1 MPEECHIPLLGR
13 GLLNK
18 LGASI
23 FLGCGEVQ
31 ESRELSRECI
41 YWQHQLIYIFV
52 IKIFPQ
58 DIPQAIREQLDP
70 VFWDTSVSK
79 RAKLHPP
86 KKNKIKALRKIP
98 LEEAISF
105 KA

>member
-1 MPEECHIPLLGR
+1 MPECPVLLLR
-13 GLLNK
+13 RDLLNK

-23 FLGCGEVQ
+23 FLECGEVQ

-41 YWQHQLIYIFV
+41 YWQHQLIYVFV

-58 DIPQAIREQLDP
+58 DIPQATREQLDL

-86 KKNKIKALRKIP
+86 KRNKIKALRKIP